1 MSLSLNESSTLS
13 VLHNNQ
19 YRSKTQSPIEYSV
32 KTRNGIVVKIKLILV
47 LDFLKMYYLGF
58 LPRKNILKRE
68 SETEKQLV
76 KTKISIYK
84 VGTRDPLTAWLVHHS
99 ALVRGSSLNKK

>member
-1 MSLSLNESSTLS
+1 MESLL
-13 VLHNNQ
+13 
-19 YRSKTQSPIEYSV
+19 
-32 KTRNGIVVKIKLILV
+32 KLMV
-47 LDFLKMYYLGF
+47 LDFFENVYYLGF

-84 VGTRDPLTAWLVHHS
+84 VGARDPLTAWLVHHS